1 MNLMLRKKEIEARLA
16 EIRTASTA
24 ETDVEKLHAMST
36 ECDAL
41 QEERNQIEAKLLI
54 AGKTEV
60 KMLHVEQ
67 KGLNNEELEARGKGF
82 KEGRIIKVSSG
93 DVLLPTYQD
102 STLVPY
108 PFLEASEIIDKVR
121 VVNLEGGE
129 TYTKSFVKSHGEAGL
144 TEEGK
149 PAAETDPGFGYATI
163 SKVKVT
169 AYTEVPEELE
179 KLPAINYQ
187 AEILKNI
194 KISLKKKISQQI
206 LRGSGESNTF
216 TGIFSDSAVA
226 LADQTPLEITEIT
239 DTTLDDIVFGFGG
252 DEAVEGG
259 SVLIFNKND
268 LRAFAKLRTPEGRK
282 VHTID
287 YKQKT
292 IDGISY
298 IINSNCAPIS
308 NPNTEEGAYCMAY
321 GFLQNYEVPVFSPV
335 EIGKSTDYKF
345 KDGITCYKASVFT
358 GGNVVGYEGFLR
370 IKKGAKAAA
379 SSSSSSTPATK

>member
-16 EIRTASTA
+16 EIREASTD
-24 ETDVEKLHAMST
+24 EKTIEKLESMST

-41 QEERNQIEAKLLI
+41 QEERTQIEAKLAI
-54 AGKTEV
+54 VNKSKI
-60 KMLHVEQ
+60 KMVNVEQ
-67 KGLNNEELEARGKGF
+67 KSASNEELETRGKDF
-82 KEGRIIKVSSG
+82 KEGRTIKISSNA
-93 DVLLPTYQD
+93 VLVPNYQD
-102 STLVPY
+102 PTLAPY
-108 PFLEASEIIDKVR
+108 PYLEASEILDKVR
-121 VVNLEGGE
+121 VINLEGGE

-149 PAAETDPGFGYATI
+149 PASETEPGFGYATI

-169 AYTEVPEELE
+169 AYTEVTEELE

-187 AEILKNI
+187 AEILRNI
-194 KISLKKKISQQI
+194 NVSLKKKISQQI

-226 LADQTPLEITEIT
+226 LAEQPPLEITDIT

-259 SVLIFNKND
+259 AVLILSKPD
-268 LRAFAKLRTPEGRK
+268 LAKFAKLKAKDGRK
-282 VHTID
+282 IHLID

-292 IDGISY
+292 IDGIPY
-298 IINSNCAPIS
+298 IINSNCASIS
-308 NPNTEEGAYCMAY
+308 NPNTENGAYCMAY

-345 KDGITCYKASVFT
+345 KDGIICYKASVFT
-358 GGNVVGYEGFLR
+358 GGNVVGFNGFLR
-370 IKKGAKAAA
+370 IKKGQAN
-379 SSSSSSTPATK
+379 